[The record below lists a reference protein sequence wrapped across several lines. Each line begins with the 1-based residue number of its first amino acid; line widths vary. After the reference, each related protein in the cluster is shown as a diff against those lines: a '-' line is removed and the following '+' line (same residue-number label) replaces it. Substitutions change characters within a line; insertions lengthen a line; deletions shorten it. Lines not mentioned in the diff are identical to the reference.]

1 MSKESK
7 PLPQVTPWYSEGL
20 NFKCTECG
28 KCCTGG
34 PGAVWVTPVEVT
46 ALADRVGLS
55 VEAFRE
61 QYTRNEGGRVTLIE
75 KPDSYDCIF
84 LKGKLCSVY
93 ETRPRQCRTFPWWPS
108 NLSSRAT
115 WDEIECEGIN
125 PDAPLVPF
133 EEIERCKNS

>member
-7 PLPQVTPWYSEGL
+7 GLPQVAPWYSGGL

-34 PGAVWVTPVEVT
+34 PGAVWVTPIEIA

-55 VEAFRE
+55 VAAFRE
-61 QYTRNEGGRVTLIE
+61 QYTRNEGGRITLIE

-84 LKGKLCSVY
+84 LRGKLCSVY

-108 NLSSRAT
+108 NLTSREA
-115 WDEIECEGIN
+115 WNEIDCEGIN